1 MDRATL
7 ALGHAGMSDG
17 QMRASRTA
25 LDEEVRVRTT
35 PLEPVSFL
43 ASLVQSSDD
52 AIIGKSCDGV
62 VVFWNDAATRLYGY
76 SADEMIGKSISV
88 LIPDERQLELSQL
101 LAAAG
106 AGQTMRSL
114 PTERL
119 RKDGT
124 RVLVSITVSPVL
136 DHSGDVIGI
145 STIAHDMTLQV
156 RQLEDLREAHRRADE
171 TLSMLETLQSSAP
184 VGLGFV
190 DAEFRI
196 LHLNEVLA
204 SFVREPAENLVGQLM
219 AEAVPDI
226 WSVVESDYRRVF
238 VTGEAIHNVEVSSEI
253 SADPGRMH
261 HWLASYYPVR
271 LQTEVIGLGVV
282 VIDITERRRAEE
294 FRSVIM
300 DNLAEGLFTVD
311 TDGRLT
317 SMNNAAST
325 MLGWSEGELMGHPV
339 RDFILPPPDSGDEF
353 EAGNLELLRVR
364 AEGKHVQLEEHA
376 YRCRNGSLLPV
387 SISASPLFIGG
398 SIEGAAVVFRDI
410 TESQS
415 ERHRIRRELDAL
427 TWVGRI
433 REALDEDRLVLHA
446 QPIIPLRGG
455 PPSEELLLR
464 MVDRGGKLV
473 GPDSFLGV
481 AEKYGLITE
490 IDEWVVKSAI
500 RLASTGRRVA
510 ANLSA
515 ESIMSRDLLGLIES
529 ELHRV
534 QADPSNLVFEITETA
549 LMGDIE
555 RGHTFARGITDLGCG
570 IALDDFGTGYGTF
583 RHVKELDVTYLKID
597 IEFVR
602 ELSESPANQHVVK
615 AIVNLAEGF
624 GCETIAE
631 GVEDGDSLELLRE
644 LGVDYAQG
652 FYLGRPA
659 AIKEL

>member
-1 MDRATL
+1 M
-7 ALGHAGMSDG
+7 
-17 QMRASRTA
+17 
-25 LDEEVRVRTT
+25 
-35 PLEPVSFL
+35 
-43 ASLVQSSDD
+43 QSSDD

-325 MLGWSEGELMGHPV
+325 MLGWSEDELMGHPV